1 MKSETYACDIC
12 GKQKGDV
19 NHWWVGTATEIGS
32 HRSFVVYPWPCGR
45 GEVAVGKRVNHLCGQ
60 QCAIQA
66 VSEWLQANTQGQGS
80 LSALP
85 ESQETK

>member
-19 NHWWVGTATEIGS
+19 NHWWMYDPPKGPQQCFGIWEWDNDCAAGLK
-32 HRSFVVYPWPCGR
+32 H
-45 GEVAVGKRVNHLCGQ
+45 ACGQ
-60 QCAIQA
+60 ECVIKA
-66 VSEWLQANTQGQGS
+66 VNEWMQGQGS

-85 ESQETK
+85 SQETK